1 MSPDSLSSPEGL
13 VWVVRR
19 PFFLIWAA
27 NSHGLVAELG
37 SGRWRSRARWLRIL
51 RNETCRSVGSDV
63 KARFLR
69 IVSGSVSVNLG
80 FFSPQLWWRT
90 SGRRRLRFFD
100 THAVLS
106 QKLELFTRTMRTF
119 TAALSLISGSPISL
133 SAYRKRFV
141 GG

>member
-19 PFFLIWAA
+19 PFFLICAA

-37 SGRWRSRARWLRIL
+37 AGRWRSRARWLRIL
-51 RNETCRSVGSDV
+51 RNETW
-63 KARFLR
+63 
-69 IVSGSVSVNLG
+69 SVSVNLG
-80 FFSPQLWWRT
+80 FFSPQFWWRT

-106 QKLELFTRTMRTF
+106 QKLELFTRTM
-119 TAALSLISGSPISL
+119 
-133 SAYRKRFV
+133 
-141 GG
+141 